1 MLLTN
6 TQTAAWLDHPHHGAT
21 LTLRNDILIPEPL
34 EGEVLVKLE
43 CSGFCHSDVHSIYG
57 ETPME
62 TNIAGHEGVGR
73 VVKLGKGVSSDVMG
87 KLVGVK
93 WVYSACGECEICK
106 VRYVHCPHQNNSGRN
121 VPGTFQQYVVSP
133 LKYTTIVPEGLEPEI
148 VAPLLCAGVT
158 VYAGVTQA
166 SKFITQGDTI
176 VILGAGGGLGHL
188 AVQVASV
195 SGYRV
200 IAVDSGD
207 KADVCMTSGASEFV
221 DFLKQD
227 VEQTVK
233 GLTGGIGAHAVMV
246 TAGSEKAYESVP
258 KLLRNLGILV
268 CVGIP
273 RLDFHVPISPFE
285 IIVRGLKIVGTSVGT
300 ESDVQELLKLTAQG
314 KIKPQIEVYDF
325 NEINDVI
332 GKLAKFQVKG
342 RAVLRLPQ

>member
-21 LTLRNDILIPEPL
+21 LTLRNDILIPEPS

-73 VVKLGKGVSSDVMG
+73 VVKL
-87 KLVGVK
+87 
-93 WVYSACGECEICK
+93 
-106 VRYVHCPHQNNSGRN
+106 RYVHCPHQNNSGRN

-166 SKFITQGDTI
+166 SKFIKQGDSI

-207 KADVCMTSGASEFV
+207 KADVCITSGAAEFV

-258 KLLRNLGILV
+258 KLLRNLGVLV

-285 IIVRGLKIVGTSVGT
+285 IIVRGEPSC
-300 ESDVQELLKLTAQG
+300 
-314 KIKPQIEVYDF
+314 P
-325 NEINDVI
+325 
-332 GKLAKFQVKG
+332 
-342 RAVLRLPQ
+342 

>member
-21 LTLRNDILIPEPL
+21 LTLRNDILIPEPS

-73 VVKLGKGVSSDVMG
+73 VVKQQF
-87 KLVGVK
+87 
-93 WVYSACGECEICK
+93 WE
-106 VRYVHCPHQNNSGRN
+106 R
-121 VPGTFQQYVVSP
+121 TFQQYVVSP

-148 VAPLLCAGVT
+148 VAPLLCAGIT

-166 SKFITQGDTI
+166 SKFITQGDSI

-207 KADVCMTSGASEFV
+207 KADVCMTSGAAEFV

-258 KLLRNLGILV
+258 KLLKNLGVLAYLRE
-268 CVGIP
+268 P
-273 RLDFHVPISPFE
+273 R
-285 IIVRGLKIVGTSVGT
+285 
-300 ESDVQELLKLTAQG
+300 KLMG
-314 KIKPQIEVYDF
+314 V
-325 NEINDVI
+325 
-332 GKLAKFQVKG
+332 
-342 RAVLRLPQ
+342 

>member
-21 LTLRNDILIPEPL
+21 LTLRNDIPIPKPS

-73 VVKLGKGVSSDVMG
+73 VVKLGKGVPSDVKG

-93 WVYSACGECEICK
+93 WLYSACGECEICQ

-133 LKYTTIVPEGLEPEI
+133 LKYTTIVPDGLEPDI

-158 VYAGVTQA
+158 VYAGVAQA
-166 SKFITQGDTI
+166 SKFKFIKKGDSI

-200 IAVDSGD
+200 IAVCLF
-207 KADVCMTSGASEFV
+207 VLFVLILTST
-221 DFLKQD
+221 K
-227 VEQTVK
+227 
-233 GLTGGIGAHAVMV
+233 
-246 TAGSEKAYESVP
+246 
-258 KLLRNLGILV
+258 
-268 CVGIP
+268 
-273 RLDFHVPISPFE
+273 
-285 IIVRGLKIVGTSVGT
+285 
-300 ESDVQELLKLTAQG
+300 
-314 KIKPQIEVYDF
+314 
-325 NEINDVI
+325 
-332 GKLAKFQVKG
+332 
-342 RAVLRLPQ
+342 